1 MTTYTAIFTRYLG
14 LTNTKGRRIKATA
27 RGISVTIPLDYA
39 LDMTERH
46 EKAARALLGKLGW
59 YDRDTAL
66 AGETPDGRGY
76 VSVAIA
82 PGAA

>member
-1 MTTYTAIFTRYLG
+1 MTTYNAIFTRYLG
-14 LTNTKGRRIKATA
+14 PTNTRGSRIKATA
-27 RGISVTIPLDYA
+27 RGLSVTIPLDHA
-39 LDMTERH
+39 LDLTERH

-76 VSVAIA
+76 VFVAIT
-82 PGAA
+82 PERG